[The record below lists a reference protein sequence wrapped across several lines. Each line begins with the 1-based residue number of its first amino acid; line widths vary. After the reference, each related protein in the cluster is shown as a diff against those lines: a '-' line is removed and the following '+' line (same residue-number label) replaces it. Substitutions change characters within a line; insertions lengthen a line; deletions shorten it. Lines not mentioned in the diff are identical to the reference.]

1 MRHFLLGF
9 ILFLFLLPSMAQNKH
24 NIAVLKSEATLND
37 DQLQLLDNQRVIGDF
52 NKGRHGA
59 ITLRGTESEAASFF
73 SSEML
78 KPFIGCKIKAIRFY
92 SEGSDITK
100 KLFIREGNSI
110 FDAKDI
116 KAELT
121 TTTTKKGW
129 ENINLE
135 KEVVITDNIKGLA
148 VGYSL
153 DLGSRNKV
161 TMGIN
166 GTDSY
171 KDNLFVYIPKDN
183 NWANL
188 KSDAGLTL
196 AMQLIV
202 ETPNDSKFTNVV
214 ISHVDVPEYI
224 KVGESFDL
232 KYWLSNC
239 STEGVGNFELD
250 VLLDGKKLKSF
261 KVDKSLDPEQTNK
274 MFSIEKL
281 QPNITTTGKHR
292 IELALKKIN
301 DEDLTAVN
309 GLTNSKKLL
318 CYNNVLPRQKTLVEE
333 FTSERCAN
341 CFRGIAAIKELK
353 KYYKDKIEVI
363 AVHLNEESYPDDVAA
378 KESLLLKKLGN
389 VTNIP
394 SMASN
399 RISFKLGNKRTIA
412 HTVIASG
419 DIEAIKKFFDA
430 TNYND
435 CIFTSLGIENK
446 YDKGTNSIDINVTGN
461 GVENAKELLEDYALY
476 VVATEDN
483 VDGHQGD
490 ENGILVPAKHND
502 VLRTYVSD
510 ITGDNDLNW
519 NGNNFSKQYTLKVA
533 NGWKAND
540 MKIVAFI
547 APKIEGI
554 GIEYGLKNLLVQN
567 CTSQPV
573 AKRDAGIVDVTN
585 TLETYEIGRYTID
598 GKYITKPVRGIN
610 IIKYSNGTIKKELI
624 K

>member
-261 KVDKSLDPEQTNK
+261 KV
-274 MFSIEKL
+274 
-281 QPNITTTGKHR
+281 
-292 IELALKKIN
+292 
-301 DEDLTAVN
+301 
-309 GLTNSKKLL
+309 
-318 CYNNVLPRQKTLVEE
+318 
-333 FTSERCAN
+333 
-341 CFRGIAAIKELK
+341 
-353 KYYKDKIEVI
+353 
-363 AVHLNEESYPDDVAA
+363 
-378 KESLLLKKLGN
+378 
-389 VTNIP
+389 
-394 SMASN
+394 
-399 RISFKLGNKRTIA
+399 
-412 HTVIASG
+412 
-419 DIEAIKKFFDA
+419 EA
-430 TNYND
+430 
-435 CIFTSLGIENK
+435 
-446 YDKGTNSIDINVTGN
+446 
-461 GVENAKELLEDYALY
+461 
-476 VVATEDN
+476 
-483 VDGHQGD
+483 
-490 ENGILVPAKHND
+490 
-502 VLRTYVSD
+502 
-510 ITGDNDLNW
+510 
-519 NGNNFSKQYTLKVA
+519 
-533 NGWKAND
+533 
-540 MKIVAFI
+540 
-547 APKIEGI
+547 
-554 GIEYGLKNLLVQN
+554 
-567 CTSQPV
+567 
-573 AKRDAGIVDVTN
+573 
-585 TLETYEIGRYTID
+585 
-598 GKYITKPVRGIN
+598 
-610 IIKYSNGTIKKELI
+610 
-624 K
+624 

>member
-1 MRHFLLGF
+1 M
-9 ILFLFLLPSMAQNKH
+9 
-24 NIAVLKSEATLND
+24 ND

-214 ISHVDVPEYI
+214 ISHVDVPEY
-224 KVGESFDL
+224 
-232 KYWLSNC
+232 LS
-239 STEGVGNFELD
+239 
-250 VLLDGKKLKSF
+250 
-261 KVDKSLDPEQTNK
+261 
-274 MFSIEKL
+274 
-281 QPNITTTGKHR
+281 
-292 IELALKKIN
+292 
-301 DEDLTAVN
+301 
-309 GLTNSKKLL
+309 
-318 CYNNVLPRQKTLVEE
+318 
-333 FTSERCAN
+333 
-341 CFRGIAAIKELK
+341 
-353 KYYKDKIEVI
+353 
-363 AVHLNEESYPDDVAA
+363 
-378 KESLLLKKLGN
+378 
-389 VTNIP
+389 
-394 SMASN
+394 
-399 RISFKLGNKRTIA
+399 
-412 HTVIASG
+412 
-419 DIEAIKKFFDA
+419 
-430 TNYND
+430 
-435 CIFTSLGIENK
+435 
-446 YDKGTNSIDINVTGN
+446 
-461 GVENAKELLEDYALY
+461 
-476 VVATEDN
+476 
-483 VDGHQGD
+483 
-490 ENGILVPAKHND
+490 
-502 VLRTYVSD
+502 
-510 ITGDNDLNW
+510 
-519 NGNNFSKQYTLKVA
+519 
-533 NGWKAND
+533 
-540 MKIVAFI
+540 
-547 APKIEGI
+547 
-554 GIEYGLKNLLVQN
+554 
-567 CTSQPV
+567 
-573 AKRDAGIVDVTN
+573 
-585 TLETYEIGRYTID
+585 
-598 GKYITKPVRGIN
+598 
-610 IIKYSNGTIKKELI
+610 LI
-624 K
+624 HI